1 MIDPKVDAI
10 NRTIPADAW
19 AYRYR
24 ARLVALHDGDTARV
38 DIDLG
43 FTVEMK
49 NVQIRF
55 DGYNAP
61 EVTGPQKP
69 QGVAARNYLAQ
80 MIADSDNT
88 LYLQTQQVVIMSIT
102 RYVASV
108 YLKSAAGPL
117 YAVAD
122 AMKYAG
128 YDVPRAKTKGLKP
141 VMDGWIKHF
150 QEGNK
155 APMSIVDELVEHYVN
170 WEPGNA
176 PG

>member
-1 MIDPKVDAI
+1 MIDPKVNAI

-49 NVQIRF
+49 NIQIRF

-69 QGVAARNYLAQ
+69 HGEAARDYLRQLIKA
-80 MIADSDNT
+80 SDDI

-108 YLKSAAGPL
+108 YLKSANGPL

-122 AMKYAG
+122 AMNLAG
-128 YDVPRAKTKGLKP
+128 YDVPRVKGT
-141 VMDGWIKHF
+141 IKQFAGFFYESGSGKHVD
-150 QEGNK
+150 
-155 APMSIVDELVEHYVN
+155 AAISDIVDAYVN
-170 WEPGNA
+170 RE
-176 PG
+176 

>member
-88 LYLQTQQVVIMSIT
+88 LYLQ
-102 RYVASV
+102 
-108 YLKSAAGPL
+108 SAAGPL

>member
-1 MIDPKVDAI
+1 MIDLNVNAI

-24 ARLVALHDGDTARV
+24 ARLVTLHDGDTARV

-61 EVTGPQKP
+61 EVTGPQKS
-69 QGVAARNYLAQ
+69 QGVAARDFLEQ
-80 MIADSDNT
+80 LIAASDNL
-88 LYLQTQQVVIMSIT
+88 LYLQTQRLVIMSIT

-108 YLKSAAGPL
+108 YLKGANGLLIPVAETMKLAGH
-117 YAVAD
+117 
-122 AMKYAG
+122 
-128 YDVPRAKTKGLKP
+128 DVPRVKST
-141 VMDGWIKHF
+141 IKNF
-150 QEGNK
+150 GATFYDSSSGERVD
-155 APMSIVDELVEHYVN
+155 AAFDTIVDAYVN
-170 WEPGNA
+170 RR
-176 PG
+176 